1 MHAKDVKI
9 GGRYKAKVSNVA
21 TTIQIVSK
29 SPSGG
34 WVAENEA
41 TGRRIRVKTAQ
52 RLRSV
57 VTEPAPTTRGV
68 KGEYMQLINNPTRPI
83 RAKRQPNEPAHE
95 ITVVETRE
103 RTATR
108 TRKGQEALS
117 KVTAHFLNEKKGG
130 LTLADAIDQAIM
142 YLGDFIYNGA
152 ESGMQDEVDQV
163 IGRLS
168 EFLHSG
174 ETGQ

>member
-9 GGRYKAKVSNVA
+9 GGRYKAKVSNVV
-21 TTIQIVSK
+21 TTVQIISK
-29 SPSGG
+29 SLSGG

-41 TGRRIRVKTAQ
+41 TGRRVRIKSGQ

-68 KGEYMQLINNPTRPI
+68 KGEYMQLINNPTQRIRP
-83 RAKRQPNEPAHE
+83 RRQPNEPPHQVTFTE
-95 ITVVETRE
+95 PRE
-103 RTATR
+103 RTVQR

-117 KVTAHFLNEKKGG
+117 KVTAHFLNQKKDG

-142 YLGDFIYNGA
+142 YLGDFIYSDA

-168 EFLHSG
+168 DFLHSG